1 MDPQTLIAQLDRC
14 QEFFD
19 RSTSSLEEQDSGFRP
34 TEEMHTSAQQV
45 AHVAQIV
52 DWFMQGAF
60 RPEGFRMDWE
70 AMEAELAEFQ
80 SLAASRKWVAQAFD
94 DARAKLSGLSA
105 SELMQPIAEGEIM
118 GGAPRMAAIGGIEDH
133 TAHHRGALAVYA
145 RLCGHVPPM
154 PYM

>member
-1 MDPQTLIAQLDRC
+1 MDPQAVIAQLNNC

-19 RSTSSLEEQDSGFRP
+19 RSTASLEEKDSTFRP
-34 TEEMHTSAQQV
+34 TEEMLSAAQHV
-45 AHVAQIV
+45 AHVAQTI
-52 DWFMQGAF
+52 DWFLEGAF

-70 AMEAELAEFQ
+70 AMEAELKAFD
-80 SLAASRKWVAQAFD
+80 SLAASRKWLAKAFD
-94 DARAKLSGLSA
+94 DARAKLSKLSA
-105 SELMQPIAEGEIM
+105 ADWMLPMAEGEIM

-145 RLCGHVPPM
+145 RLCGRVPAM